1 MPGVPR
7 CALVRFAATVAL
19 AAFAAAAAAAELA
32 GRVVAI
38 ADGDT
43 LELLTAERTRV
54 RVRLFAIDAPERGQP
69 YGTAARRAL
78 SDLAHGRQALVVWAK
93 ADDFG
98 RVVGTVFVEGADV
111 NLRMIER
118 GLAWHYKAYAREQ
131 SAPERQRYA
140 AAEAAARTR
149 RVGLWREVKP
159 VPPWQYRRAN
169 GAGAPPGR

>member
-1 MPGVPR
+1 V
-7 CALVRFAATVAL
+7 LVRFATAVAL

-43 LELLTAERTRV
+43 LEVLTAERTRV

-69 YGTAARRAL
+69 YGNAARRAL

-93 ADDFG
+93 TDDYG
-98 RVVGTVFVEGADV
+98 RAVGTVHIDGVDV

-118 GLAWHYKAYAREQ
+118 GLAWHYKSYAREQ
-131 SAPERQRYA
+131 SAAERQRYA
-140 AAEAAARTR
+140 AAEAEARIR
-149 RVGLWREVKP
+149 RVGLWREAKP
-159 VPPWQYRRAN
+159 VPPWEHRRAN
-169 GAGAPPGR
+169 GAGAPPG